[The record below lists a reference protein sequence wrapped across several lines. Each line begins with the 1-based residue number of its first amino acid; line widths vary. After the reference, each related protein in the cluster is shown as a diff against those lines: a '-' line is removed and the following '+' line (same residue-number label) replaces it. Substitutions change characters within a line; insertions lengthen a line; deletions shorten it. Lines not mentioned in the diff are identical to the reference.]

1 MARRKILSDEEIQSR
16 LLYRDGLILIVDKPA
31 GLPVHKGPSGGS
43 SLEDSFDALRFGLP
57 KAPALAHRLDTDTS
71 GCLVLGRHA
80 KALRKLGKIFSS
92 GEVQKTYWAVVH
104 GKMPKASGVINASLV
119 KRSSKA
125 KGWRMEV
132 AEDGQKAIT
141 HYKVL
146 GEAEGLSWVEFQPKT
161 GRTHQIRIHAL
172 HLGCPLVGDAIY
184 GRGDDCPMHL
194 HARHIQFKL
203 QASKP
208 DISVTADVPTHML
221 EKLRLCGFKNP

>member
-1 MARRKILSDEEIQSR
+1 MARRKILSAEEMQSR

-31 GLPVHKGPSGGS
+31 GLPVHKGPSGGP

-57 KAPALAHRLDTDTS
+57 KPPALAHRLDTDTS

-92 GEVQKTYWAVVH
+92 GQVQKTYWAVVH
-104 GKMPKASGVINASLV
+104 GTMPQKQGIIDAPLV

-125 KGWRMEV
+125 KGWRME
-132 AEDGQKAIT
+132 AAADGQKAIT
-141 HYKVL
+141 HYKVR
-146 GEAEGLSWVEFQPKT
+146 GEAQGLSWVEFQPKT

-172 HLGCPLVGDAIY
+172 HLGCPLLGDPIY
-184 GRGDDCPMHL
+184 GRNDEGPMHL

-203 QASKP
+203 QVSKP
-208 DISVTADVPTHML
+208 DISVTADVPLHMI
-221 EKLRLCGFKNP
+221 EKLRICGFENP

>member
-1 MARRKILSDEEIQSR
+1 MARRTKLSAEEMQSR

-31 GLPVHKGPSGGS
+31 GLPVHKGPSGGPC
-43 SLEDSFDALRFGLP
+43 LEDSFDALQFGLP
-57 KAPALAHRLDTDTS
+57 KPPALAHRLDTDTS

-92 GEVQKTYWAVVH
+92 GQVQKTYWAVVH
-104 GKMPKASGVINASLV
+104 GTMPKSAGTIDAPLV

-132 AEDGQKAIT
+132 AAEGQKAVT
-141 HYKVL
+141 HYNVL

-172 HLGCPLVGDAIY
+172 HIGCPLVGDPIY
-184 GRGDDCPMHL
+184 GQGNEGPMHL

-203 QASKP
+203 QLSKP
-208 DISVTADVPTHML
+208 DISVTAEVPGHMI
-221 EKLRLCGFKNP
+221 EKLRICGFENP